1 MKHISESMIGW
12 LERKKFTK
20 SQLKKIKK
28 GWRTATCGYCGEE
41 VTFSAK

>member
-1 MKHISESMIGW
+1 MKTSNQCIAQW